1 MTPMNLPA
9 IVKAAAR
16 VAAWAAACAASF
28 AASVL
33 APSPSRAQA
42 PAASELRNPKLIVDY
57 IEPVSDQYQDIYQ
70 RLKKRQVLEEL
81 AQFLS
86 PLKLPL
92 TLRLKTAE
100 CGEIMPDYEPLELR
114 VRLCYEWIEFA
125 EKRAP
130 KPDERLSGLISR
142 SDAIAG
148 STVAILLHEVGHA
161 LFDILEVPVLGREED
176 AADQIAGF
184 IMLQFGKD
192 VARTAINGSAF
203 TWITRASTSTKPNLA
218 DAHSTPQQRVY
229 TFACIAYGG
238 DPTTFGDYVQREL
251 LPKERAANCKSEYE
265 QAKTAFSKTILQYV
279 DLDLMKKVQA
289 RAWDLSLDGK

>member
-1 MTPMNLPA
+1 LLTS
-9 IVKAAAR
+9 
-16 VAAWAAACAASF
+16 W
-28 AASVL
+28 L
-33 APSPSRAQA
+33 APSPGRAQT
-42 PAASELRNPKLIVDY
+42 PAAAELRNPKLIVDY
-57 IEPVSDQYQDIYQ
+57 IEPVSDKYQDIYE

-81 AQFLS
+81 VQFLS
-86 PLKLPL
+86 PLKLPF

-100 CGEIMPDYEPLELR
+100 CGEIIPDYEPLELR

-125 EKRAP
+125 ENRAP

-148 STVAILLHEVGHA
+148 STVGILFHEVGHA

-203 TWITRASTSTKPNLA
+203 TWITRASASTKPNLA
-218 DAHSTPQQRVY
+218 DIHSTPQQRVY

-238 DPTTFGDYVQREL
+238 DPATFEDYVQKEL
-251 LPKERAANCKSEYE
+251 LPKERAANCKTEYE
-265 QAKTAFSKTILQYV
+265 QAKTAFSKTILPYV